1 MADPLRTQITYR
13 YERLRAV
20 SAGVLEA
27 AATTFLL
34 LIAVR
39 GYEAGA
45 LDKAL
50 VAGGGSFGLLLTP
63 LVVFFVTTRG
73 WPAAVA
79 ASRLLYVGAG
89 SFFFAALVPGRP
101 VFVTA
106 SVLGMA
112 SAASVIPL
120 LTHLY
125 QENYPAAMRGRLFS
139 RTLMIRI
146 AAAALFSGLAGHVLS
161 LHFEL
166 FRCLPLVFAL
176 HFELFRCLPLVF
188 ALALVWAGYCL
199 AHCPSH
205 PLDRGGAGA
214 HPLHALRFVREDRLF
229 RRTLICWMLMG
240 FPNLAML
247 SLRVEYLAN
256 PKYKLE
262 LTVGMVAVLTGV
274 VPNLARF
281 VLSPVWGWLFDRMN
295 FFVLRVT
302 LNLSFAIGILTFF
315 VSDSLTGL
323 VLGAVIQGISV
334 AGGDVAWS
342 LWVTKFAPSGRV
354 ADYMS
359 VHTFFTGVRG
369 VLAPLATFY
378 CVARFAPG
386 QMAAVSSALIVVA
399 TLMLLPEIKYGRR
412 ARPGRALV
420 EEVSE

>member
-1 MADPLRTQITYR
+1 MADQLRTQITYR

-45 LDKAL
+45 LAKAL

-89 SFFFAALVPGRP
+89 AFFFAALVPGLP
-101 VFVTA
+101 VFVPA

-139 RTLMIRI
+139 RTVMIRI
-146 AAAALFSGLAGHVLS
+146 AAAALFSELAGHVLS

-166 FRCLPLVFAL
+166 FRW
-176 HFELFRCLPLVF
+176 LPLVF

-240 FPNLAML
+240 FANLAML
-247 SLRVEYLAN
+247 PLRVEYLAN

-274 VPNLARF
+274 VPNLARL

-302 LNLSFAIGILTFF
+302 LNLGFAIGILTFF

-323 VLGAVIQGISV
+323 VLGAVIHGISA

-369 VLAPLATFY
+369 VLAPLAAFY